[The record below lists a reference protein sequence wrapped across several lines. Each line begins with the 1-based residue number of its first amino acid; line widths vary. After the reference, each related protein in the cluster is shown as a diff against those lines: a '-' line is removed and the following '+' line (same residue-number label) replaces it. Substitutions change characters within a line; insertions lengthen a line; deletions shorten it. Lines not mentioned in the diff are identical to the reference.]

1 LHYFKYDRNNLK
13 EKTLNF
19 VLKRILHKRLTI
31 IDVINHTFKKTVLL
45 PLVFILLLFLF
56 GCGGNDS
63 SAGVSHGS
71 NTDESASV
79 GTGTVTL
86 HWNAP
91 NTNSNGSTLTDL
103 AGYRVSYGPG
113 SGQQNRTKSVDI
125 GNYTSASV
133 SNLSTGDWCFV
144 VSAYDTSGNE
154 SLPSP
159 EVCKTI

>member
-1 LHYFKYDRNNLK
+1 VIKQIARAIITISVIDFR
-13 EKTLNF
+13 F
-19 VLKRILHKRLTI
+19 IRPILIPLLAI
-31 IDVINHTFKKTVLL
+31 VLL
-45 PLVFILLLFLF
+45 SPF
-56 GCGGNDS
+56 GCGGGGDNSS
-63 SAGVSHGS
+63 SAGSTYGG
-71 NTDESASV
+71 NTDEPASA

-103 AGYRVSYGPG
+103 AGYKVSYGPG
-113 SGQQNRTKSVDI
+113 SGQQNRTRSVDI

-133 SNLSTGDWCFV
+133 SNLSTGNWCFV

>member
-1 LHYFKYDRNNLK
+1 LHYFEQDRNNLK

-19 VLKRILHKRLTI
+19 VLKRVVRKRLAI
-31 IDVINHTFKKTVLL
+31 VKVINYAFKKTGLFS
-45 PLVFILLLFLF
+45 LVSILLLFLF
-56 GCGGNDS
+56 GCGGDDGS
-63 SAGVSHGS
+63 IGILQGS
-71 NTDESASV
+71 NADESASV

-103 AGYRVSYGPG
+103 AGYKVYYGPG

-133 SNLSTGDWCFV
+133 SNLSTGNWCFV